1 MALPSIVSGNRTT
14 FNDQDDHILDIER
27 GIKFLNPRDN
37 GIKFVK
43 RLIQNRGSNVAK
55 SYKHEWVETALPVR
69 RETVTI
75 ANDSDTDVTVGNA
88 YGYQVGDLL
97 RVDDEILR
105 VTVVAPGAVATT
117 ITVTRSYGASAAAAH
132 SAKVMYNLGSAAIE
146 NATAPAGIS
155 LDGDKLYNYVQT
167 FDRAVDMSNDEI
179 AQLSAEMGNP
189 FNAQL
194 ERVTLYFWKLLAQAI
209 FKGERIEDSTL
220 KIHAMGGID
229 YFMTTNATSG
239 GGALTLALIDAEILQ
254 IVQAGGDP
262 DVIVLSPYQKQKLD
276 ALDTTA
282 VRIGKRGPHL
292 GGSLNVQ
299 TWQSGVL
306 DHTLDVVVDHTIPDT
321 EVYIL
326 DTSKLELVPLVN
338 NGINGRLSVE
348 DATTPGQDGKKKVL
362 RAKYTLVV
370 RMQTGMSKI
379 YALT

>member
-43 RLIQNRGSNVAK
+43 RLIANRGSNVAK

-75 ANDSDTDVTVGNA
+75 DDSATTLTVGNA

-97 RVDDEILR
+97 KIDDEILR
-105 VTVVAPGAVATT
+105 VTAIASATT
-117 ITVTRSYGASAAAAH
+117 LTVVRSYGASDAAAH
-132 SAKVMYNLGSAAIE
+132 SSKVAYNLGSAAAE

-194 ERVTLYFWKLLAQAI
+194 ERVTLYFWKLLAQAV
-209 FKGERIEDSTL
+209 FKGERIEDSTN

-229 YFMTTNATSG
+229 YFMTTNPTSA

-262 DVIVLSPYQKQKLD
+262 DVLVMSPYQKQKLD
-276 ALDTTA
+276 ALDTNA
-282 VRIGKRGPHL
+282 VRVGKRERL
-292 GGSLNVQ
+292 GGSQNVQ

-306 DHTLDVVVDHTIPDT
+306 DHTLDVIVDHTIPDT
-321 EVYIL
+321 ELYIL
-326 DTSKLELVPLVN
+326 DTSKLELTPLVN

-370 RMQTGMSKI
+370 RMQAGMSKL